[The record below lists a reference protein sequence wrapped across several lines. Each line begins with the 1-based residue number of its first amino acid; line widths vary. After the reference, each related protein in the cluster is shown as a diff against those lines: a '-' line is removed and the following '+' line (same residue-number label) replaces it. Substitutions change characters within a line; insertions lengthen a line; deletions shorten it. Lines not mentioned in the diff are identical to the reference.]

1 VDLAI
6 ICQAQRR
13 QSLAYNELVWATQSY
28 FAGNVIFAHFE
39 FARARCATPTRCAAC
54 VHGSCLHKPPSIID
68 TDSSGIAQRTRHCLP
83 HVDVFCAHD
92 RAILDIDNIK
102 YINMKSY

>member
-28 FAGNVIFAHFE
+28 FARNVIFAHFE
-39 FARARCATPTRCAAC
+39 FARAPRRHADEVRCVCAC
-54 VHGSCLHKPPSIID
+54 
-68 TDSSGIAQRTRHCLP
+68 
-83 HVDVFCAHD
+83 
-92 RAILDIDNIK
+92 
-102 YINMKSY
+102 